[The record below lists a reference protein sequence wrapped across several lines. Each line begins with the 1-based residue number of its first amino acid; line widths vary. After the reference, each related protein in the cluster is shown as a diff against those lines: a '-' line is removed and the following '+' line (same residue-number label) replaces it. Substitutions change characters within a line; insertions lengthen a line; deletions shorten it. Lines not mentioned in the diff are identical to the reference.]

1 MRSKL
6 KARTVCRLKAVDT
19 PPCEGLGHVAA
30 TGDWRGNG
38 LGGGGE

>member
-6 KARTVCRLKAVDT
+6 EAWTVCRLKAVDT

-30 TGDWRGNG
+30 TSDERGSG